1 MERYKE
7 SISVFVP
14 VYNEK
19 GSVRVVAEEISNYLK
34 NRFSDY
40 EILLITSDKSTDGT
54 PEIARGL
61 ECEIPNLRA
70 VNRGDDFSY
79 AGALRTGFKNA
90 KKELVFFTD
99 GDRQFD
105 INELDLLMKA
115 IERYDVVTGYK
126 LKRSDPLMRIWMSW
140 LYNVTMRT
148 VFRLSIRDI
157 NGAFKLYRR
166 KVVDA
171 VQFLPDLTQG
181 VVNVEMY
188 LTAREHGYSIGE
200 VGVHHFHRL
209 TGSPDS
215 EIGGRGKIMAF
226 VRPRIIL
233 ESLKDTY
240 KLWKKIHG
248 GRKHKAQ

>member
-1 MERYKE
+1 M
-7 SISVFVP
+7 
-14 VYNEK
+14 
-19 GSVRVVAEEISNYLK
+19 
-34 NRFSDY
+34 
-40 EILLITSDKSTDGT
+40 
-54 PEIARGL
+54 
-61 ECEIPNLRA
+61 
-70 VNRGDDFSY
+70 NRGDDWSY

-90 KKELVFFTD
+90 KKELIFFTD

-105 INELDLLMKA
+105 IRELDLLMDA
-115 IERYDVVTGYK
+115 LERYDVVTGYK
-126 LKRSDPLMRIWMSW
+126 LKRSDPWMRIWMSW

-171 VQFLPDLTQG
+171 VEFLPDLTQG

-188 LTAREHGYSIGE
+188 LTALQNGYTIGE
-200 VGVHHFHRL
+200 VGVHHFHRT

-215 EIGGRGKIMAF
+215 EIGRRGRIIAF

-240 KLWKKIHG
+240 KLWKKVHG
-248 GRKHKAQ
+248 RAS

>member
-1 MERYKE
+1 MTRYKE

-14 VYNEK
+14 VYNEQ
-19 GSVRVVAEEISNYLK
+19 GSVRTVAEEISNYLK
-34 NRFSDY
+34 DRFFDY

-54 PEIARGL
+54 SDIAKNL
-61 ECEIPNLRA
+61 EREIPHLRA
-70 VNRGDDFSY
+70 VNRGNDWSY

-90 KKELVFFTD
+90 KKELIFFTD

-105 INELDLLMKA
+105 IQELDLLMDA
-115 IERYDVVTGYK
+115 IKRFDVVTGYK
-126 LKRSDPLMRIWMSW
+126 IKRHDPLMRIWMSW

-188 LTAREHGYSIGE
+188 LTALKNGYTIGE
-200 VGVHHFHRL
+200 VGVHHFHRT

-215 EIGGRGKIMAF
+215 EIGGRGKIIAF

-248 GRKHKAQ
+248 KTY

>member
-1 MERYKE
+1 MERYTQ

-14 VYNEK
+14 VYNEQ
-19 GSVRVVAEEISNYLK
+19 GSVRVVAEEISSYLES
-34 NRFSDY
+34 RFSDY
-40 EILLITSDKSTDGT
+40 EILLVTSDKSTDGT
-54 PEIARGL
+54 NDIAQNLEREIR
-61 ECEIPNLRA
+61 NLRV
-70 VNRGDDFSY
+70 VNRGNDWSY
-79 AGALRTGFKNA
+79 AGALRTGFKSA
-90 KKELVFFTD
+90 TKELIFFTD

-126 LKRSDPLMRIWMSW
+126 IKRNDPWMRIWMSW

-171 VQFLPDLTQG
+171 VDFLPNLTQG

-188 LTAREHGYSIGE
+188 LAALENGYTIGE

-215 EIGGRGKIMAF
+215 EIGGRGKIIAF

-248 GRKHKAQ
+248 K